1 MSYGEKFR
9 AALTSHQQSL
19 KELEDTLKD
28 LNVDVLADENIHLS
42 EDKKRLLGEMDS
54 LRKANQKLGEDL
66 AEVRDA
72 FRQQVINEKLNQTY
86 RSRSRINLLFESA
99 TKGSLNRLQQ
109 IETSLTQR
117 MEQTVLQAGK
127 SQDEIRQK
135 YQPQIAQ
142 LQNQMNQE
150 IADLRLQV
158 EAARKQAELALQES
172 YGDSELGVV
181 DDTLIDRL
189 KKGNNFEIKLGLSLF
204 NKLGVI
210 LVFLAVILAGRYTY
224 THWFSN
230 YAKGITF
237 YVLGLLF
244 CVGGEWLFRRK
255 MPIVAAGVTGGGIGL
270 FYISTFICAFYL
282 NILSSNMAMAVCVLI
297 AVVSL
302 VLTLRYKSPTIGMLS
317 LIGGY
322 LPFIAYVLLRGIKT
336 LPIPQALAYVMVFN
350 AVVLGISIRHKW
362 NQVMYVGFLLNVPCV
377 GYLLTHLG
385 NDMLA
390 IVLAYATFLLYLA
403 VILYRNLKDRA
414 PLNGADLALLGLNTL
429 TNCSLVYYLFRRAGY
444 GDYTGLL
451 AILYAAVYF
460 GLAYF
465 VNKHMGD
472 RGMINTFYA
481 FAVGFSILVIPL
493 QLSKEWF
500 FFGWL
505 IEACLYVY
513 LGGLYRIKPLE
524 YMGIGLVVLSH
535 VAFVMFNGY
544 DLRTTRTFPALVD
557 FKYAALVVSEA
568 FVAWTYWHIGNER
581 KEEAAPK
588 WATWI
593 RYPIVA
599 HISLFLTYEVT
610 MVYRTL
616 LGLGRIP
623 TEGIEVLVLIWGTVL
638 LSNMAFQRLR
648 AERYMEF
655 KKYRTISEL
664 VVYVLLIGVNGIPF
678 GTEGLR
684 WWLDAALLIG
694 ANSAILWRMNAFLKD
709 VEYQNRIPRETRP
722 VVLGSYTLA
731 VYFIDLI
738 STFRPTNL
746 SVVVNISMILFSL
759 LYIALG
765 FRINSVMLRRMG
777 LGLSLLATTKML
789 IIDSLSFSLIQK
801 IISYFIFGLVLIAI
815 SFVYQRITKRTSQ
828 HKKEASQ

>member
-9 AALTSHQQSL
+9 SAFTRHQQSL
-19 KELEDTLKD
+19 KELENTLKD

-42 EDKKRLLGEMDS
+42 EDKKKLLGEMDS

-72 FRQQVINEKLNQTY
+72 FRQQVVNEKLNQTY
-86 RSRSRINLLFESA
+86 RSRSRINLLFEST
-99 TKGSLNRLQQ
+99 TKGSMNRLQK
-109 IETSLTQR
+109 IETNLTQC
-117 MEQTVLQAGK
+117 MNQMVLQVGT
-127 SQDEIRQK
+127 SQDEIKQK
-135 YQPQIAQ
+135 YEPRIAL
-142 LQNQMNQE
+142 LQDQMNEE
-150 IADLRLQV
+150 IAELRLQM
-158 EAARKQAELALQES
+158 EAARKEAEHTLQES

-181 DDTLIDRL
+181 DDALIDRL
-189 KKGNNFEIKLGLSLF
+189 KKGNNFEIKLGLNLF
-204 NKLGVI
+204 NKLGVV

-224 THWFSN
+224 SHWFSN

-237 YVLGLLF
+237 YVLGLIF
-244 CVGGEWLFRRK
+244 CAGGEWLFRRK
-255 MPIVAAGVTGGGIGL
+255 MPVVAAGVIGGGIGL
-270 FYISTFICAFYL
+270 FYISTFICSFYL

-297 AVVSL
+297 AIVSL
-302 VLTLRYKSPTIGMLS
+302 ILTLRYKSPIIGMLS

-322 LPFIAYVLLRGIKT
+322 LPFIAYVVLRGIKT
-336 LPIPQALAYVMVFN
+336 LPVPQALAYLMVFN
-350 AVVLGISIRHKW
+350 AVVLGISIRRKW
-362 NQVMYVGFLLNVPCV
+362 NQIMYVGFLFNVPCV
-377 GYLLTHLG
+377 AYLLTHLG
-385 NDMLA
+385 NDILA
-390 IVLAYATFLLYLA
+390 IVLAYATFLLYLT

-414 PLNGADLALLGLNTL
+414 PLNGADLVLLGLNTL
-429 TNCSLVYYLFRRAGY
+429 TNCSLVYVLFRRAGFA
-444 GDYTGLL
+444 DYTGLL
-451 AILYAAVYF
+451 AILYAAIYF

-465 VNKHMGD
+465 VDKHMGD

-493 QLSKEWF
+493 QLSNEWI

-513 LGGLYRIKPLE
+513 LGKLYRIKPLE

-535 VAFVMFNGY
+535 VAFVTFNRY

-568 FVAWTYWHIGNER
+568 FVAWTYWFVGNQR
-581 KEEAAPK
+581 NEELLPK
-588 WATWI
+588 LATWI
-593 RYPIVA
+593 RYPVVA
-599 HISLFLTYEVT
+599 HISLFLSYEVY

-616 LGLGRIP
+616 LGLGQIP
-623 TEGIEVLVLIWGTVL
+623 TEGIEVLVLVWGTIVVG
-638 LSNMAFQRLR
+638 NMAFQRLK
-648 AERYMEF
+648 AEKYMDF
-655 KKYRTISEL
+655 RKYRTISESII
-664 VVYVLLIGVNGIPF
+664 YVLLIGINGIPF
-678 GTEGLR
+678 GPEGLR
-684 WWLDAALLIG
+684 WWLDAALLVG
-694 ANSAILWRMNAFLKD
+694 GNSAILLWMNTFFKNL
-709 VEYQNRIPRETRP
+709 EYQNKTTRVFRSRANRI
-722 VVLGSYTLA
+722 VSLA

-746 SVVVNISMILFSL
+746 SVVLNISMILFSL

-765 FRINSVMLRRMG
+765 FRANSVMLRRMG

-815 SFVYQRITKRTSQ
+815 SFVYQRITKRLS
-828 HKKEASQ
+828 HHNKEASQ